1 MIQISYMT
9 EMGIYTYGIPIIVL
23 LIISEAIYSSL
34 NNLKFYKVEDSAAAF
49 GLLIGNFLVNFGTKG
64 SILVLYFYLYNFRI
78 FTVNDLIPVW
88 MVWIITFIM
97 IDFVYYWYHRCSHR
111 VRFFWAVHMNHHSS
125 EEMNFTVALRQ
136 AWFGPITKVPFFISM
151 PLIGFDPLITAVAG
165 VASTLWGVTGHTQWI
180 GKLGPLE
187 YIFVTPSSHR
197 GHHGSNEKYLDK
209 NYGNLLIVWDRF
221 FGTYEEEK
229 EKVIYGIREN
239 VKTFNPIKITFFAW
253 VSFIDELKYS
263 KDFKEKV
270 LCFLGRPEWKPKRI
284 NNET

>member
-34 NNLKFYKVEDSAAAF
+34 NNLNFYKVEDSAAAF

-136 AWFGPITKVPFFISM
+136 AWFGPTTKVPFFISM

-165 VASTLWGVTGHTQWI
+165 VTSTLWGVTGHTQWI

-197 GHHGSNEKYLDK
+197 VHHGSNEKYLDK

-239 VKTFNPIKITFFAW
+239 VKTFNPIKITFFVW